1 MEVFVYEQVLQ
12 RGVTVIIVSRE
23 VTAASRE
30 TDETSHYFVKLKNLF
45 FFFPYPEPGRKE
57 KTKQPAGAGSWGYIR
72 CCRGGVFKG
81 GVSKG
86 QMTLKRGHSQTSLA
100 NET

>member
-45 FFFPYPEPGRKE
+45 FFFPTPSREGRRRRSSP
-57 KTKQPAGAGSWGYIR
+57 QGQD
-72 CCRGGVFKG
+72 RGVI
-81 GVSKG
+81 
-86 QMTLKRGHSQTSLA
+86 
-100 NET
+100 

>member
-1 MEVFVYEQVLQ
+1 MEVSVSEQVLQ

-45 FFFPYPEPGRKE
+45 FSLPRAGKEGEDEAARRGRIVGLYK
-57 KTKQPAGAGSWGYIR
+57 
-72 CCRGGVFKG
+72 V
-81 GVSKG
+81 
-86 QMTLKRGHSQTSLA
+86 L
-100 NET
+100 